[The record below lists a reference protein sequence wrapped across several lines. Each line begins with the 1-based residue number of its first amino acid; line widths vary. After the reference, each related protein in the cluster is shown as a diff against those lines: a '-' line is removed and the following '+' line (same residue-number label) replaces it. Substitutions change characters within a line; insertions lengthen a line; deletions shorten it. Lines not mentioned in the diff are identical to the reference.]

1 MPAPIDFLILAN
13 LQQALQT
20 IAVGDGYHFD
30 VRGTAVKMDP
40 NQNVEELVELDDPMR
55 PFIAIE
61 VLPLVFE
68 YQPAKRVKVRRPVKV
83 HWVKE
88 SRPERDED
96 LLETFARG
104 CADVEKAI
112 AVDIT
117 RGGHAI
123 DTRITG
129 ATLNRDED
137 GSEVWVEIDAEVQLI
152 RTYGEPN
159 A

>member
-1 MPAPIDFLILAN
+1 VPAPIDFLILTN
-13 LQQALQT
+13 LQQALQG
-20 IAVGDGYHFD
+20 ISLGEGYHFD

-68 YQPAKRVKVRRPVKV
+68 YQPARRVKVRRPLKV
-83 HWVKE
+83 HWVKD
-88 SRPERDED
+88 SQAERDED
-96 LLETFARG
+96 LLETFAKG

-117 RGGHAI
+117 RGGYAI
-123 DTRITG
+123 DTRISR

-137 GSEVWVEIDAEVQLI
+137 GSEVWVEIDAEVLLI